1 MASTPDPVCRFQ
13 QPASV
18 VDYQSWFDSDGR
30 LVKEA
35 VIRKWLFEVKLTG
48 RVSFFWGGGGGGGAR
63 GAFVQLW
70 CFCTTESSGVVDS
83 GVNEG
88 RTASFGVRTTLGR

>member
-35 VIRKWLFEVKLTG
+35 VMRQCLFEGKLTG
-48 RVSFFWGGGGGGGAR
+48 IIARVISVGG
-63 GAFVQLW
+63 
-70 CFCTTESSGVVDS
+70 SGNIS
-83 GVNEG
+83 HPPST
-88 RTASFGVRTTLGR
+88 R